1 MSAEMDARGAEHHVT
16 ANSMDLADLQTKT
29 SSTATPFIARG
40 AARSLM
46 KQTLKECEREGSV
59 SRGADA
65 RAQKLVA
72 AGVTL
77 GEPLRDLALMSMQ
90 AQALTKQLT
99 TLAVH
104 TCNTEGCKRMSLPY
118 SGVNKTT
125 SFQKEAAKVQAE
137 KSLAL
142 CSAMGIGTE
151 RTTSAAGP
159 CSTHLRRSTR
169 VTVQPHSVSSPV
181 KRKPAND
188 TSDTCKSPRL
198 HQCVDGEAKATTGS
212 HHRTPL
218 AKLTSGT
225 NGRAQGKTSSRVSCG
240 VCPQIYKLSSLW
252 PVFYPGLSCCE
263 LAVQCAPRSDN
274 FSYHLLPFGIHA
286 MAIYQNSFTEHQ
298 LASSTV
304 AALPASGASIAAFE
318 QQKQQFVVVERR
330 IDDLA
335 QAVDLP
341 ASSFELKRYIQA
353 AKQVQKIFATCALA
367 QSRLRSV

>member
-1 MSAEMDARGAEHHVT
+1 MSAEMDARGTEHHVT

-77 GEPLRDLALMSMQ
+77 GEPLRDLALMSNALQ

-99 TLAVH
+99 SLDLAVH
-104 TCNTEGCKRMSLPY
+104 KCNTEGCKRMSLPC
-118 SGVNKTT
+118 SGMNNTT
-125 SFQKEAAKVQAE
+125 SFQKETAKVQAE
-137 KSLAL
+137 KSIAL
-142 CSAMGIGTE
+142 CSAMGIGAE
-151 RTTSAAGP
+151 RATSAAKP
-159 CSTHLRRSTR
+159 CPTNLRRSTR
-169 VTVQPHSVSSPV
+169 VTEQPHSVSFPV
-181 KRKPAND
+181 KRKANG

-198 HQCVDGEAKATTGS
+198 HHCVDGEAKATTGS

-240 VCPQIYKLSSLW
+240 VCPQIYKLSTLW
-252 PVFYPGLSCCE
+252 PVLQCTGSASC
-263 LAVQCAPRSDN
+263 A
-274 FSYHLLPFGIHA
+274 
-286 MAIYQNSFTEHQ
+286 
-298 LASSTV
+298 
-304 AALPASGASIAAFE
+304 
-318 QQKQQFVVVERR
+318 
-330 IDDLA
+330 
-335 QAVDLP
+335 
-341 ASSFELKRYIQA
+341 
-353 AKQVQKIFATCALA
+353 
-367 QSRLRSV
+367 

>member
-1 MSAEMDARGAEHHVT
+1 
-16 ANSMDLADLQTKT
+16 MDLADLQTKT

-77 GEPLRDLALMSMQ
+77 GEPLRDLALMSNALQ

-142 CSAMGIGTE
+142 CSAMGIGAE
-151 RTTSAAGP
+151 RTTSAN
-159 CSTHLRRSTR
+159 LRRSTR

-218 AKLTSGT
+218 AKLTSGN

-240 VCPQIYKLSSLW
+240 VCPQIYKVSSLW
-252 PVFYPGLSCCE
+252 PVFHHGLSLLCTGS
-263 LAVQCAPRSDN
+263 AMCA
-274 FSYHLLPFGIHA
+274 
-286 MAIYQNSFTEHQ
+286 
-298 LASSTV
+298 
-304 AALPASGASIAAFE
+304 
-318 QQKQQFVVVERR
+318 
-330 IDDLA
+330 
-335 QAVDLP
+335 
-341 ASSFELKRYIQA
+341 
-353 AKQVQKIFATCALA
+353 
-367 QSRLRSV
+367 

>member
-1 MSAEMDARGAEHHVT
+1 M
-16 ANSMDLADLQTKT
+16 
-29 SSTATPFIARG
+29 
-40 AARSLM
+40 
-46 KQTLKECEREGSV
+46 
-59 SRGADA
+59 
-65 RAQKLVA
+65 
-72 AGVTL
+72 
-77 GEPLRDLALMSMQ
+77 GEPLRDLALMSNALQ

-104 TCNTEGCKRMSLPY
+104 TCGTCNTEGCKRMSLPD

-142 CSAMGIGTE
+142 CSAMGIGAE
-151 RTTSAAGP
+151 RTTSAN
-159 CSTHLRRSTR
+159 LRRSTR

-240 VCPQIYKLSSLW
+240 VCPQIYKLSTLW
-252 PVFYPGLSCCE
+252 PVLQCTGSASC
-263 LAVQCAPRSDN
+263 A
-274 FSYHLLPFGIHA
+274 
-286 MAIYQNSFTEHQ
+286 
-298 LASSTV
+298 
-304 AALPASGASIAAFE
+304 
-318 QQKQQFVVVERR
+318 
-330 IDDLA
+330 
-335 QAVDLP
+335 
-341 ASSFELKRYIQA
+341 
-353 AKQVQKIFATCALA
+353 
-367 QSRLRSV
+367 

>member
-1 MSAEMDARGAEHHVT
+1 MSAEMDARGTEHHVT

-77 GEPLRDLALMSMQ
+77 GEPLRDLALMSNALQ

-142 CSAMGIGTE
+142 CSAMGIGAE
-151 RTTSAAGP
+151 RTTSAN
-159 CSTHLRRSTR
+159 LRRSTR

-181 KRKPAND
+181 KRKANG

-198 HQCVDGEAKATTGS
+198 HHCVDGEAKATTGS

-252 PVFYPGLSCCE
+252 PVFHHGLSCCA
-263 LAVQCAPRSDN
+263 LAVQCAPRSEI
-274 FSYHLLPFGIHA
+274 SL
-286 MAIYQNSFTEHQ
+286 TTCCR
-298 LASSTV
+298 LASTPWQSTRTP
-304 AALPASGASIAAFE
+304 LPNINS
-318 QQKQQFVVVERR
+318 
-330 IDDLA
+330 
-335 QAVDLP
+335 P
-341 ASSFELKRYIQA
+341 
-353 AKQVQKIFATCALA
+353 
-367 QSRLRSV
+367 